1 MIEEK
6 MRIGGEKVT
15 GENGSLDVLNP
26 FNGEKVGSVPRAS
39 SSQVEKA
46 MRIAPVSYTHLR
58 AHETP

>member
-46 MRIAPVSYTHLR
+46 MRIAQDFNPI
-58 AHETP
+58 

>member
-39 SSQVEKA
+39 SEGGK
-46 MRIAPVSYTHLR
+46 RIMI
-58 AHETP
+58 